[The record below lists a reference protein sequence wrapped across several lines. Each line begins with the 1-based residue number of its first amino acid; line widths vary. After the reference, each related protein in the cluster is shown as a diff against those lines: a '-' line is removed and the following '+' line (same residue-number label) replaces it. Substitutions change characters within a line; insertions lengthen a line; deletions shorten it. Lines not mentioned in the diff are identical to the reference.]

1 MKRGFFMRKIIV
13 FASLFM
19 LTFLLACGD
28 SKEEVKEEQTF
39 EITAEEKVDNDE
51 VVMYLNGEEVTGDRY
66 NLAYLQTKVQL
77 FQLGQDVSDQAEI
90 KELALEALLEQELL
104 QQDASEK
111 GIEIAEEDVEA
122 ELSVIKSESQDSFD
136 AFLETYNFDEDSYK
150 MMLSFAMLYDKYIAD
165 QFPKIEVTDEE
176 VEEAYDEIKSE
187 NEEIAALEDI
197 KESLR
202 SGLARQKESE
212 KMQERIDSLKDK
224 AEIETNI

>member
-1 MKRGFFMRKIIV
+1 MRKIIV

-202 SGLARQKESE
+202 SGLAKQKEGE